1 MIRMLF
7 KLVRLILF
15 GRKKKFNLNS
25 IFVQPVDSDGIS
37 KRNCP
42 KCGHTNP
49 CLVLDLYD
57 SGSVRKQV
65 AIRYAPKLD
74 LIRCG
79 CNRCKAKWFERPEDW
94 KHRSY

>member
-7 KLVRLILF
+7 KLARLILF
-15 GRKKKFNLNS
+15 GRKKKFNWNA

-42 KCGHTNP
+42 KCGQKDPYLILKSTP
-49 CLVLDLYD
+49 YE
-57 SGSVRKQV
+57 STEIEYKTE
-65 AIRYAPKLD
+65 LD

-79 CNRCKAKWFERPEDW
+79 CHRCKAKWFERPEDW
-94 KHRSY
+94 KIGSY